1 MRFAKTR
8 EALTQHIKPTREAF
22 ATVALAEV
30 AVAEDIAKALSTLIE
45 AHWSDAPHETVRKL
59 VRHAET
65 LLVKVG
71 G

>member
-1 MRFAKTR
+1 MKMTKTR

-22 ATVALAEV
+22 ASVALAEV
-30 AVAEDIAKALSTLIE
+30 ATAEDIAKMLSTLVD
-45 AHWSDAPHETVRKL
+45 AHWREAPHETVRSL
-59 VRHAET
+59 VREAEA